1 MTLQQAEAMCLLVR
15 KQVFDATMNGREPN
29 ITQVPEE
36 DRLVKR
42 EDGITLRLDVRYDS
56 VYPNN
61 FCDIWYAGYE
71 DGVKR
76 PTIFSFHGGGF
87 LFGDKQSGDPLA
99 VKAEGGYNEE
109 IVKAGYNIVE
119 CNYCFAPEY
128 RFPAQIEQVN
138 EVIAYFLNHP
148 EYGLDMSRIVVTGGS
163 AGACFTEIYG
173 LAVADPSYAERLGIH
188 PAITMKELCCVV
200 VNEACLQTSVNTS
213 ADNMYALQANWF
225 GEESLEEGEKAQL
238 AEVSRHIHG
247 LYPPAYLVA
256 SNNEPFF
263 SADVRAMDEA
273 LTRYGLAHE
282 IYDEPKEREVL
293 PHGFVGNFAASPC
306 AKECFEGILAF
317 LRKYTK

>member
-1 MTLQQAEAMCLLVR
+1 MTLQQAEATCLMVR

-29 ITQVPEE
+29 VTEVPEE

-42 EDGITLRLDVRYDS
+42 PDGITLRLDVRYDS

-99 VKAEGGYNEE
+99 VKAEGGYNEK

-128 RFPAQIEQVN
+128 RFPAQICQVN
-138 EVIAYFLNHP
+138 EAIAFFQNHP
-148 EYGLDMSRIVVTGGS
+148 EYGLDMSRVIVTGGS

-173 LAVADPSYAERLGIH
+173 LAVSDASYAEKLGIK
-188 PAITMKELCCVV
+188 PAVTMKELCCVI
-200 VNEACLQTSVNTS
+200 VNEACLQTAVNAS
-213 ADNMYALQANWF
+213 SDNMYALHANWF
-225 GEESLEEGEKAQL
+225 GEESLTEGKKAQL
-238 AEVSRHIHG
+238 AEVSSHING

-293 PHGFVGNFAASPC
+293 QHGFVGNFTTSPC
-306 AKECFEGILAF
+306 AKECFDGILAF
-317 LRKYTK
+317 LEKYTK